1 MLSVG
6 RLAQQFAMLLTLPL
20 VCHLQRLM
28 QVLMSIQMSVCI
40 LLTMVEVDSMLQKC
54 EMVSQ

>member
-6 RLAQQFAMLLTLPL
+6 HLAQQFAMLLAFPL

-28 QVLMSIQMSVCI
+28 QVLTSIQMSVCI
-40 LLTMVEVDSMLQKC
+40 PSTMVEVDSMLQKC
-54 EMVSQ
+54 ETVSQ

>member
-6 RLAQQFAMLLTLPL
+6 RLAQQFAMLLTLAL

-28 QVLMSIQMSVCI
+28 QVLISIQMSVCI
-40 LLTMVEVDSMLQKC
+40 LSTMVEVDSMLQKC
-54 EMVSQ
+54 EMVS

>member
-40 LLTMVEVDSMLQKC
+40 PSTMVEVDSMLQKC
-54 EMVSQ
+54 ETVSQ